1 VELLLP
7 ALVVVCILSLLLLFK
22 HFRSRV
28 PLFVEVRFDTEDGA
42 RSDTAVHL
50 CGLNRTADTLTLS
63 SFGFLLPD
71 GEKFVFRHH
80 PRSVSFPLEL
90 GAGESCDLWISAM
103 ELARELKQRGLAGRV
118 RIVGFFTGED
128 GRTYRSRAVSF
139 DTDYWAKLTFLFG

>member
-1 VELLLP
+1 MGLLLP
-7 ALVVVCILSLLLLFK
+7 VVVVAAVVFLLLLLKCFK
-22 HFRSRV
+22 SKPPV
-28 PLFVEVRFDTEDGA
+28 FVEVRFDTEGKM

-50 CGLNRTADTLTLS
+50 RGLNRSVDSVTLS

-90 GAGESCDLWISAM
+90 GTGESCDLWISAM
-103 ELARELKQRGLAGRV
+103 ELARELKQRGFAGKV

-128 GRTYRSRAVSF
+128 GRTYRSRTVSF

>member
-7 ALVVVCILSLLLLFK
+7 VVVVVGVVSLLLCLK
-22 HFRSRV
+22 YLRSKT
-28 PLFVEVRFDTEDGA
+28 PLFVEVRFDTEGKM

-50 CGLNRTADTLTLS
+50 CGLNRTANPLTLS
-63 SFGFLLPD
+63 SFGFLLPN
-71 GEKFVFRHH
+71 GEKFNFRHH

-90 GAGESCDLWISAM
+90 GAGEGCDLWISAM
-103 ELARELKQRGLAGRV
+103 ELARELKQRGFAGKV
-118 RIVGFFTGED
+118 RIVGFFTDED